1 MKKLLVFVFMSLA
14 LALAASGGNGRAEAG
29 TQVAEE
35 KTPVE
40 DIPEYFYFFR
50 YLPLVASQTTDV
62 ADFLDVY
69 RINSLIPDRVGLRSP
84 FAEADI
90 RADDMPGEPRVVVW
104 TFPMPE
110 RVPMCRYMVF
120 LPDGDGHCKVLT
132 LEKSF
137 EDSWIVGTMT
147 EESHT
152 NFGGIKYPDDGA
164 AFVKVLR
171 EAKLIK

>member
-14 LALAASGGNGRAEAG
+14 LGQSAFGGNGRTEAG
-29 TQVAEE
+29 TQIAEE

-40 DIPEYFYFFR
+40 DMPEYFYFFR

-69 RINSLIPDRVGLRSP
+69 RINSLITDRVGLRSP
-84 FAEADI
+84 VADADI
-90 RADDMPGEPRVVVW
+90 KADDMPGEPRVVAW

-110 RVPMCRYMVF
+110 QVPMCRYMVF
-120 LPDGDGHCKVLT
+120 FADGKGACKVLT

-137 EDSWIVGTMT
+137 EGNWIVGTT
-147 EESHT
+147 TNEAHS
-152 NFGGIKYPDDGA
+152 NFGSIKYPDDAA
-164 AFVKVLR
+164 AFVKMLR
-171 EAKLIK
+171 DAKLIK